1 MNFYDGY
8 NYKEICSLRWE
19 NSEWPSFGTKIITG
33 INSINLIMRSVPSIN
48 CIPGLKIGLLFFIFL
63 APCILFSQPTE
74 PQLKKF
80 SPILQKQWKIRSLNE
95 TSVFTIAVNN
105 FSVFK
110 NNIEKNSHVK
120 IVFEYKNANVFLVKT
135 NWNELIKSVLSR
147 DEVLFVD
154 EQRKAKEELAVSNLD
169 LSADKVNMIF
179 SKFRNYNGDGI
190 VVSVKEN
197 RPDTTDIDFH
207 GRYLSTDL
215 SSTVFSTHATNM
227 ATIIGG
233 GGNTYYEGKG
243 AAPAST
249 ISSSSFAI
257 LLPDADDAYQRYHIS
272 LQNHSYGTGIE
283 NFYGADAVAYDASVI
298 TLPYLMHIF
307 SAGNS
312 GEEVGTTGPYAN
324 VPGFANITGS
334 FKMAKNIIC
343 VGHTDSLGNVL
354 SPSSRGPAYDGRIK
368 PELVAFAED
377 GSSGAAA
384 IVSGISLVLQ
394 QAYKKLNGNFPST
407 ELVKAILLN
416 SADDVGP
423 TGIDFISGFGM
434 ADGYK
439 ALLELTNAQ
448 YFSGSVSNGNTVTV
462 DLAVPPNI
470 KQVKITLA
478 WTDPPAAVNATK
490 ALTNDL
496 DLALS
501 LPATGEVW
509 TPWVLN
515 HSPNTDS
522 LQLLPVR
529 GKDSLNNVEQISIDY
544 PVAGNYKINVKGF
557 NVSASS
563 SQPYSIAYQFDTLNK
578 FTWYYPTST
587 DNIFNGRTNI
597 LRWESTYN
605 NTTAQLEYSVD
616 NGNSWQLADNAV
628 DLTKGY
634 YKWTPPDS
642 FVTAI
647 LRMNF
652 ASQHFLSDTFTISRR
667 FDVNVGFNCDDSFML
682 YWSKIP
688 NVNGYQIY
696 HLGDKYMEPLSL
708 TADTAIVLYKQSNSS
723 LYYAVAPLIGN
734 KVGVRSYGYDYT
746 TQGVACYIRT
756 FFGELVNSSV
766 KLDLALGTSYN
777 VKTIT
782 WEKLT
787 GNGYISLQTV
797 NSIQALDFSYLDN
810 AVTRGSN
817 IYRVKIELLNGT
829 IIYSETTTVFYTNDP
844 FVIFPNPVPQYHDV
858 TVISNS
864 PDITHLQ
871 IFNSTGMKVLEQA
884 LNDWTNTVSTN
895 KLGKGIY
902 LLRFVSDSHVQKT
915 LRLIVY

>member
-312 GEEVGTTGPYAN
+312 GEEVGTAGPYAN

-394 QAYKKLNGNFPST
+394 QAYKKLNGNFPSAA
-407 ELVKAILLN
+407 LVKAILLN

-478 WTDPPAAVNATK
+478 WTDPPAAVNATN
-490 ALTNDL
+490 ALT
-496 DLALS
+496 
-501 LPATGEVW
+501 
-509 TPWVLN
+509 
-515 HSPNTDS
+515 
-522 LQLLPVR
+522 
-529 GKDSLNNVEQISIDY
+529 
-544 PVAGNYKINVKGF
+544 
-557 NVSASS
+557 
-563 SQPYSIAYQFDTLNK
+563 
-578 FTWYYPTST
+578 
-587 DNIFNGRTNI
+587 
-597 LRWESTYN
+597 
-605 NTTAQLEYSVD
+605 
-616 NGNSWQLADNAV
+616 
-628 DLTKGY
+628 
-634 YKWTPPDS
+634 
-642 FVTAI
+642 
-647 LRMNF
+647 
-652 ASQHFLSDTFTISRR
+652 
-667 FDVNVGFNCDDSFML
+667 
-682 YWSKIP
+682 
-688 NVNGYQIY
+688 
-696 HLGDKYMEPLSL
+696 
-708 TADTAIVLYKQSNSS
+708 
-723 LYYAVAPLIGN
+723 
-734 KVGVRSYGYDYT
+734 
-746 TQGVACYIRT
+746 
-756 FFGELVNSSV
+756 
-766 KLDLALGTSYN
+766 
-777 VKTIT
+777 
-782 WEKLT
+782 
-787 GNGYISLQTV
+787 
-797 NSIQALDFSYLDN
+797 
-810 AVTRGSN
+810 
-817 IYRVKIELLNGT
+817 
-829 IIYSETTTVFYTNDP
+829 
-844 FVIFPNPVPQYHDV
+844 
-858 TVISNS
+858 
-864 PDITHLQ
+864 
-871 IFNSTGMKVLEQA
+871 
-884 LNDWTNTVSTN
+884 
-895 KLGKGIY
+895 
-902 LLRFVSDSHVQKT
+902 
-915 LRLIVY
+915 